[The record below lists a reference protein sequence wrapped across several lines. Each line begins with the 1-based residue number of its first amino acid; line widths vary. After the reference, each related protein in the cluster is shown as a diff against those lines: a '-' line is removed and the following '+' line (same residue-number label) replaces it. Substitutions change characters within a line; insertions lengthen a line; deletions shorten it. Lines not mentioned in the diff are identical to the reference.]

1 MTMRWIVEG
10 EVVERAVVRWE
21 IMGLRLGASEVEE
34 RMEGMVWY
42 VIGRLLAGGV
52 RRLVRSNA
60 WGKGGGAV
68 GCKGVEDGVDGIR
81 IGRFA
86 IQTDRYQSP

>member
-34 RMEGMVWY
+34 GIEGMVWY
-42 VIGRLLAGGV
+42 VIGRLLAGG
-52 RRLVRSNA
+52 
-60 WGKGGGAV
+60 
-68 GCKGVEDGVDGIR
+68 
-81 IGRFA
+81 
-86 IQTDRYQSP
+86 